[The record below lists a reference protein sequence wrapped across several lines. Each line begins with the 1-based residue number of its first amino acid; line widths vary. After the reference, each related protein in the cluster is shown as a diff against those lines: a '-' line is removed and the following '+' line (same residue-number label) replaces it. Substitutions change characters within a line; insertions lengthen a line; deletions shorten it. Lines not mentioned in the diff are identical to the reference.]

1 MSPKLSFAV
10 VIGLC
15 AFSAQTAIAQ
25 KTDLASVKCADFL
38 KTAEPEAANIVTWL
52 QGYYTYEDDQ
62 AVVDSDKVK
71 LKEGQIKEYCADHG
85 DTDLLSV
92 SSIFMDK
99 KYGATT
105 ASSSTISHQ

>member
-1 MSPKLSFAV
+1 M
-10 VIGLC
+10 
-15 AFSAQTAIAQ
+15 
-25 KTDLASVKCADFL
+25 KCADFL
-38 KTAEPEAANIVTWL
+38 KIAEPGAANIVTWL

-71 LKEGQIKEYCADHG
+71 LKEGQIKEYCADHA

-92 SSIFMDK
+92 SAIFMDK

>member
-1 MSPKLSFAV
+1 VSPKLSFAV

-15 AFSAQTAIAQ
+15 AFSAQTALAQ
-25 KTDLASVKCADFL
+25 KTDLASVKCVDFI
-38 KTAEPEAANIVTWL
+38 KTPEPEALNIVTWL

-85 DTDLLSV
+85 DTDLISV
-92 SSIFMDK
+92 SAIFMDK

-105 ASSSTISHQ
+105 ASSSTISH